1 MRPDR
6 GDRGKKLLSRLE
18 AIAANPFEQALAL
31 RRQYLPGEGDD
42 TETLA
47 RALWLDRHHHDNQ
60 VIAVANGIAKAF
72 ND

>member
-1 MRPDR
+1 M
-6 GDRGKKLLSRLE
+6 
-18 AIAANPFEQALAL
+18 

-60 VIAVANGIAKAF
+60 VITVANGIAKAF
-72 ND
+72 NG